1 MKSDEII
8 LDKSGA
14 LGTARTLLRY
24 LWPPE
29 REGLRWRIVLAVFF
43 LFAAKIVNICVPLL
57 YKKSVDSLDLELKSS
72 GLLFLPLAL
81 ILAYGAA
88 RIGAQLFGEIKDALF
103 AKVEQRA
110 IRKVA
115 LSAFRH
121 LHRLGLRFHLDRKTG
136 ALSHIIERGTNGIET
151 LLRFMIINI
160 LPTLLEIVLVSLVLW
175 VMYDSRLA
183 VITVI
188 TLLAYISF
196 TLLMTEWR
204 TNFVRQMNVNSS
216 QANTK
221 ALDSLLN
228 YETVK
233 YFGNEEH
240 EERRYD
246 QSLEQYET
254 AAVKT
259 KMSLS
264 YLNIGQG
271 IIVSLGL
278 IGVMMIATLGVMN
291 KTLTLGDF
299 VLVNTYL
306 IQLYLP
312 LNVLGFAY
320 REIKMALVNMEQMF
334 SLLYEPQE
342 IQDKPQ
348 ASQLQVTQ
356 GEVIFDHVMF
366 GYDANRK
373 ILDNVSF
380 TITAGHTVAVVG
392 PSGAGK
398 STLSRLLFRFYDVRE
413 GRIVIDGQD
422 IRDVTQQSLRA
433 AIGMV
438 PQDTVLFNDTIYYNI
453 AYGHP
458 AAIEKEVIQAAKL
471 ACIHDFVM
479 SLPEGYKTMVGER
492 GLKLSGGEKQRV
504 AIARTLLKNPKLFI
518 FDEATSA
525 LDTTTEKAI
534 QKSLREVS
542 ENRSTLIIAHR
553 LSTIIK
559 ADEILVLDQGKIRER
574 GTHQHL
580 LRLKGVYAQM
590 WRQQLEEKNSHT

>member
-1 MKSDEII
+1 
-8 LDKSGA
+8 
-14 LGTARTLLRY
+14 LLRY

-183 VITVI
+183 LITVI

-228 YETVK
+228 
-233 YFGNEEH
+233 
-240 EERRYD
+240 
-246 QSLEQYET
+246 
-254 AAVKT
+254 
-259 KMSLS
+259 
-264 YLNIGQG
+264 
-271 IIVSLGL
+271 
-278 IGVMMIATLGVMN
+278 
-291 KTLTLGDF
+291 
-299 VLVNTYL
+299 
-306 IQLYLP
+306 
-312 LNVLGFAY
+312 
-320 REIKMALVNMEQMF
+320 
-334 SLLYEPQE
+334 
-342 IQDKPQ
+342 
-348 ASQLQVTQ
+348 
-356 GEVIFDHVMF
+356 
-366 GYDANRK
+366 
-373 ILDNVSF
+373 
-380 TITAGHTVAVVG
+380 
-392 PSGAGK
+392 
-398 STLSRLLFRFYDVRE
+398 
-413 GRIVIDGQD
+413 
-422 IRDVTQQSLRA
+422 
-433 AIGMV
+433 
-438 PQDTVLFNDTIYYNI
+438 
-453 AYGHP
+453 
-458 AAIEKEVIQAAKL
+458 
-471 ACIHDFVM
+471 
-479 SLPEGYKTMVGER
+479 
-492 GLKLSGGEKQRV
+492 
-504 AIARTLLKNPKLFI
+504 
-518 FDEATSA
+518 
-525 LDTTTEKAI
+525 
-534 QKSLREVS
+534 
-542 ENRSTLIIAHR
+542 
-553 LSTIIK
+553 
-559 ADEILVLDQGKIRER
+559 
-574 GTHQHL
+574 
-580 LRLKGVYAQM
+580 
-590 WRQQLEEKNSHT
+590 

>member
-57 YKKSVDSLDLELKSS
+57 YKKSVDSLDLELKSR

-278 IGVMMIATLGVMN
+278 IGVMMIAALGVMN

-320 REIKMALVNMEQMF
+320 REIKMALVN
-334 SLLYEPQE
+334 L
-342 IQDKPQ
+342 
-348 ASQLQVTQ
+348 
-356 GEVIFDHVMF
+356 
-366 GYDANRK
+366 
-373 ILDNVSF
+373 
-380 TITAGHTVAVVG
+380 
-392 PSGAGK
+392 
-398 STLSRLLFRFYDVRE
+398 
-413 GRIVIDGQD
+413 
-422 IRDVTQQSLRA
+422 
-433 AIGMV
+433 
-438 PQDTVLFNDTIYYNI
+438 
-453 AYGHP
+453 
-458 AAIEKEVIQAAKL
+458 
-471 ACIHDFVM
+471 
-479 SLPEGYKTMVGER
+479 
-492 GLKLSGGEKQRV
+492 
-504 AIARTLLKNPKLFI
+504 
-518 FDEATSA
+518 
-525 LDTTTEKAI
+525 
-534 QKSLREVS
+534 
-542 ENRSTLIIAHR
+542 
-553 LSTIIK
+553 
-559 ADEILVLDQGKIRER
+559 
-574 GTHQHL
+574 
-580 LRLKGVYAQM
+580 
-590 WRQQLEEKNSHT
+590 

>member
-14 LGTARTLLRY
+14 LETARTLLRY

-110 IRKVA
+110 IRKMA

-278 IGVMMIATLGVMN
+278 IGVMMIAALGVMN

-348 ASQLQVTQ
+348 ASQLEVTR

-422 IRDVTQQSLRA
+422 IRDVTQQSLRT

-453 AYGHP
+453 AYGYP
-458 AAIEKEVIQAAKL
+458 ATIEKEVIQAAKL
-471 ACIHDFVM
+471 ARIHDFVM

-542 ENRSTLIIAHR
+542 ENRSTLMIAHR
-553 LSTIIK
+553 LSTIIE

-590 WRQQLEEKNSHT
+590 WHQQLEEKNSHT

>member
-14 LGTARTLLRY
+14 LETARTLLRY

-115 LSAFRH
+115 LSAFCH

-278 IGVMMIATLGVMN
+278 IGVMMIAALGVMN

-348 ASQLQVTQ
+348 ASQLEVTR

-422 IRDVTQQSLRA
+422 IRDVTQQSLRT

-453 AYGHP
+453 AYGYP

-471 ACIHDFVM
+471 ARIHDFVM

-542 ENRSTLIIAHR
+542 ENRSTLMIAHR
-553 LSTIIK
+553 LSTIIE

-590 WRQQLEEKNSHT
+590 WHQQLEEKNSHT